1 MSPVVSE
8 SVSTTTLTESSRVS
22 SSLSILNN
30 TISNTTDTT
39 STSAL
44 HPTSEQDTS
53 RSKPRPIANTN
64 QHSVPLA
71 TDATASSTEKR
82 ITTKSRSKPFRIR
95 PAVPADAKQIA
106 HLGAETFA
114 ASFGFSIPSVDLKK
128 YLDEAYAVDVIERE
142 LTESDK
148 TFFVVVDASPS
159 PDDEEAKHNHP
170 APSDEDASN
179 TTSNSDPQPTDQIL
193 AFSMLTTYTGP
204 SSYNI
209 FPPPTPTLPS
219 PISSSSSTH
228 QPTPQG
234 TISLQRIYVHPT
246 NHNTGIGSTLLTHTL
261 SHARS
266 LGYENITLGVWE
278 GNFIAQKVY
287 ERYGFQRVGEME
299 FVMGR
304 CVQIDWVMWK
314 EL

>member
-1 MSPVVSE
+1 L
-8 SVSTTTLTESSRVS
+8 LT
-22 SSLSILNN
+22 
-30 TISNTTDTT
+30 D
-39 STSAL
+39 
-44 HPTSEQDTS
+44 
-53 RSKPRPIANTN
+53 KPIA
-64 QHSVPLA
+64 
-71 TDATASSTEKR
+71 
-82 ITTKSRSKPFRIR
+82 TKSRSKPFRIR

-159 PDDEEAKHNHP
+159 PEDEKAKDNHP
-170 APSDEDASN
+170 APSEDDLSPANPASSPH
-179 TTSNSDPQPTDQIL
+179 TTDQIL

-209 FPPPTPTLPS
+209 FPPPTPSPTLPS
-219 PISSSSSTH
+219 PISSPIPPTTT
-228 QPTPQG
+228 PTPKG
-234 TISLQRIYVHPT
+234 TISLQRIYVQPT

-261 SHARS
+261 SHAKS
-266 LGYENITLGVWE
+266 LGYKDITLGVWE